1 MKNELF
7 LKSGYLNYQFIL
19 DLDLPFIF
27 IVGGRGTGKTYG
39 ALKHAHD
46 SKTRFMFMR
55 RTQKQIKMLKKPAFN
70 PFKKLSD
77 NEGLNIDMLSSD
89 EVTIIMEHLE
99 ESDEVL
105 GYACA
110 VSDIANMRGID
121 ASDVDLLIYD
131 EFIPL
136 PNERVNRGEE
146 SGFLDI
152 YESINRN
159 RELDGENP
167 LKVIALANSNE
178 MANPIFMEL
187 NLVRDGER
195 MKNKGK
201 DIFIDKD
208 RGVAIIYLD
217 KSPISEKKKETALYK
232 LLGSDS
238 HYTRMSLANE
248 FVIEDEDI
256 IKSKPIKE
264 YKPLVKIGE
273 LSIYKHKSRKEYYG
287 TGFNSGG
294 MPYINADSKGA
305 DKFRKS
311 YMQLYYAYIDGRFI
325 FEDYLSL
332 KLYDKY
338 MNL

>member
-1 MKNELF
+1 MKELY
-7 LKSGYLNYQFIL
+7 LKSGYLNYDYIL
-19 DLDLPFIF
+19 SLDVPFIF

-46 SKTRFMFMR
+46 TKTRFMFMR

-77 NEGLNIDMLSSD
+77 NEGLNIDMISSD
-89 EVTIIMEHLE
+89 EVTVITEHL
-99 ESDEVL
+99 DEYDEIL

-136 PNERVNRGEE
+136 ANERVQRGEE

-159 RELDGENP
+159 RELDGLQP
-167 LKVIALANSNE
+167 LKVMALANSNE

-195 MKNKGK
+195 MKKKGQ
-201 DIFIDKD
+201 DLFIDKD
-208 RGVAIIYLD
+208 RGVAIVYLD

-232 LLGSDS
+232 LLGGDA
-238 HYTRMSLANE
+238 HYTRMSLGNE
-248 FVIEDEDI
+248 FIIEDEDI
-256 IKSKPIKE
+256 IKSKPIRE
-264 YKPLVKIGE
+264 YKPIVRIGE
-273 LSIYKHKSRKEYYG
+273 LSIYKHKSKKEYYG
-287 TGFNSGG
+287 TGFKSGG
-294 MPYINADSKGA
+294 LVYINADTKGA
-305 DKFRKS
+305 EKFRKN
-311 YMQLYYAYIDGRFI
+311 YIQMYYAYLDGRFI

-332 KLYDKY
+332 KLYCKY
-338 MNL
+338 MEL